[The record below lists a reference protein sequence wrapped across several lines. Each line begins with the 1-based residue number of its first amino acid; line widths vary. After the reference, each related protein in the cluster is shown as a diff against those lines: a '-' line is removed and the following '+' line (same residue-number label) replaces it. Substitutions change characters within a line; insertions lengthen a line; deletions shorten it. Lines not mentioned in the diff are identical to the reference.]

1 MYIALYIPFWKTLH
15 ILYPFHHGGDSIS
28 KAILA
33 LLIAVFIGSIASG
46 LAAEKV
52 TVSGSSTAL
61 PLVEAA
67 AEVFNDQQKVCEA
80 TVTGGG
86 TGAGVTAIAEGRSNI
101 AMASREVTK
110 GEIGKYGDKFRQ
122 FAIGYDGVAIAVSK
136 SIYDAGVQHL
146 TSDLVKKI
154 YAGEIKNWKEVGGP
168 DEPIFVIA
176 REQGSGTRD
185 TFNEDIMG
193 DKIAETPGVSTVAAG
208 NAEVKTAIVG
218 SDKAIG
224 YLGFNY
230 VQGGNIRALTLDG
243 VAPST
248 QTIKDGTYELHR
260 QLFLYT
266 LGEPTPCAQKF
277 IDFVTGPEGQKVA
290 EENGFIPI

>member
-1 MYIALYIPFWKTLH
+1 M
-15 ILYPFHHGGDSIS
+15 
-28 KAILA
+28 
-33 LLIAVFIGSIASG
+33 IAVFIGSISAG

-52 TVSGSSTAL
+52 KISGSSTVL
-61 PLVEAA
+61 PLGEAA
-67 AEVFNDQQKVCEA
+67 AEAFNDQQRDCAA

-122 FAIGYDGVAIAVSK
+122 FAVGYDGVAIAVSK
-136 SIYDAGVQHL
+136 SIYDAGVKQL
-146 TSDLVKKI
+146 TSDQVKKI
-154 YAGEIKNWKEVGGP
+154 YAGEIKNWKEAGGP
-168 DEPIFVIA
+168 DEPIFAIA

-193 DKIAETPGVSTVAAG
+193 DKLAETPGVSTVAAG
-208 NAEVKTAIVG
+208 NAEVKTAIIG

-230 VQGGNIRALTLDG
+230 VLGGNIRALTIDG
-243 VAPST
+243 VAPSA
-248 QTIKDGTYELHR
+248 QTIKDGTYKLHR
-260 QLFLYT
+260 QLFLYIF
-266 LGEPTPCAQKF
+266 GEPTPCAQKF
-277 IDFVTGPEGQKVA
+277 IDFAIGPEGQKIA